1 MPLSDCDSPPR
12 SRLCLYARF
21 LQLPSSFSF
30 LTILFLCECRGR
42 PSEHARVSAQPK
54 EQHRQ
59 VHCASFSTPLT
70 SLCRPKRRCSI
81 SAQIPERF
89 QYHKPQGKLVISGRG
104 FRPAEGIK
112 RDDYDDDDDRIALYF
127 SHFPRAV
134 GLECGE
140 SASDYSASS
149 ATVKFHFI
157 LFSSLAVTVWA
168 G

>member
-1 MPLSDCDSPPR
+1 MTVPHVRACSCV
-12 SRLCLYARF
+12 RF

-30 LTILFLCECRGR
+30 LTILFLGEYRGR
-42 PSEHARVSAQPK
+42 PSEHARASAQPK

-59 VHCASFSTPLT
+59 VHCASFSTLLT

-89 QYHKPQGKLVISGRG
+89 PYDKRRCKLVISGRG
-104 FRPAEGIK
+104 FCPAEGIN
-112 RDDYDDDDDRIALYF
+112 RDDYDDDRIALYF

-140 SASDYSASS
+140 SASNYSASS